1 MKLVEVLHDVEDP
14 RQQGKVKHSLVNIL
28 FISICAVF
36 NSADTWEDIHMYAK
50 FRRKWLSTYIDM
62 STGIPSSD
70 TFRRVFG
77 LICPTQISELTH
89 TIISKFFTKENQHIC
104 LDGKTM
110 RSNKSKEKGIKPVQI
125 VSAWSE
131 TFGLCLGEVSVDKK
145 SNEITA
151 IPVLLDM
158 LDIKGCTISMD
169 AMGTQKDIVEQ
180 IVDKKAHYVLAL
192 KGNQGK
198 FFESVKTYMHE
209 HGEKPT
215 NLICDYFDDS
225 HGRCVRR
232 RYFAVDIPEAINKIN
247 EFKNLKTIIATENIS
262 TRSSDSPVTSE
273 WRYFITDHSKDDAK
287 LADYVRGHWGVENK
301 LHWHLDVHLGD
312 DKDKKLDRN
321 GTENISRIKRLL
333 LNLVRKNDINSKT
346 SVRSK
351 LKRMLWDEE
360 YFLKILST

>member
-36 NSADTWEDIHMYAK
+36 NSADTWEDIHMYAEYRK
-50 FRRKWLSTYIDM
+50 KWLSTYIDM
-62 STGIPSSD
+62 SKGIPSSD

-77 LICPTQISELTH
+77 LIDPSQISELTH

-110 RSNKSKEKGIKPVQI
+110 RGNKSKEKGIKPVQI

-169 AMGTQKDIVEQ
+169 AMGTQKDIVDQ
-180 IVDKKAHYVLAL
+180 IVDKEAHYVLAL

-198 FFESVKTYMHE
+198 FFESVKAHMHE
-209 HGEKPT
+209 HGEKPE
-215 NLICDYFDDS
+215 NLICDYFDES

-232 RYFAVDIPEAINKIN
+232 RYFAIDIPEDINKIN

-273 WRYFITDHSKDDAK
+273 WRYFITDHSKDEVK

-321 GTENISRIKRLL
+321 GTENISRIKRFL
-333 LNLVRKNDINSKT
+333 LNLVRKNDTNSKK

-351 LKRMLWDEE
+351 LKRILWDEE